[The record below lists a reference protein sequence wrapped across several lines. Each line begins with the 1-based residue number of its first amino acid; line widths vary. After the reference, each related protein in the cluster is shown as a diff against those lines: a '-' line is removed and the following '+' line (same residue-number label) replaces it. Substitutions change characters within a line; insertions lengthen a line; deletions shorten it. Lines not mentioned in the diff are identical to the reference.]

1 MNENNF
7 ERTDLV
13 KSWIWTVKGVIER
26 LEQVTWNT
34 NRPEKFDHLIGGLIT
49 TYNTFCGLARVG
61 KYISSVKYRKPI
73 EMICDNIEMSL
84 DYLCDD
90 CDNEAQ
96 QEIKDIIKI
105 IYSIDWEATGE
116 PVTADEKEEAEK
128 RYSGY
133 IIRSK

>member
-1 MNENNF
+1 
-7 ERTDLV
+7 
-13 KSWIWTVKGVIER
+13 
-26 LEQVTWNT
+26 
-34 NRPEKFDHLIGGLIT
+34 
-49 TYNTFCGLARVG
+49 
-61 KYISSVKYRKPI
+61 
-73 EMICDNIEMSL
+73 MSL